1 MCDFQLLPF
10 YFNRLDNIQQKTRII
25 IRIKNQT
32 YNVLFILQYR
42 QVPLVGSEEVETIS
56 RQLFSI
62 GSSAVINALP
72 ATAGK
77 HSSLEG

>member
-62 GSSAVINALP
+62 RSSAVINALP
-72 ATAGK
+72 ATGGK
-77 HSSLEG
+77 YSSLEG